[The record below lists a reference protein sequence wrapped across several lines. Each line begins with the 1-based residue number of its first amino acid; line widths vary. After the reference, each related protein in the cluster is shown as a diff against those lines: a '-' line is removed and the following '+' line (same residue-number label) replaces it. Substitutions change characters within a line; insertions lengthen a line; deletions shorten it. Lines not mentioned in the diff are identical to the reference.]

1 MPALT
6 LATMARPCVPAQMAT
21 TPCRR
26 ASAWH
31 SNARLAA
38 AAPRRQR
45 AARGLRPRMAQ
56 EDGAATATEGKQRL
70 SYQHLMVT
78 LFDSNPYL
86 AEGSRQALKTA
97 AGLAAWESRLLV
109 TDSMTV
115 SLALGMGL
123 VAEALP
129 PSAVARHSG
138 ARTSPY
144 SQRAI
149 HIGPTVEAE
158 LS

>member
-97 AGLAAWESRLLV
+97 AGLAAW
-109 TDSMTV
+109 
-115 SLALGMGL
+115 
-123 VAEALP
+123 
-129 PSAVARHSG
+129 
-138 ARTSPY
+138 
-144 SQRAI
+144 
-149 HIGPTVEAE
+149 
-158 LS
+158 

>member
-1 MPALT
+1 MMCSR
-6 LATMARPCVPAQMAT
+6 LATLDR
-21 TPCRR
+21 
-26 ASAWH
+26 
-31 SNARLAA
+31 
-38 AAPRRQR
+38 
-45 AARGLRPRMAQ
+45 
-56 EDGAATATEGKQRL
+56 DGPFVL
-70 SYQHLMVT
+70 HL
-78 LFDSNPYL
+78 YL
-86 AEGSRQALKTA
+86 LVNSQGFSHCYR
-97 AGLAAWESRLLV
+97 ESRLLV

-144 SQRAI
+144 RQRAI